1 MTNTVGEKKSVFSSQ
16 VRQKASRHFQ
26 HCNFG
31 DRYLRS
37 TCFLKLARP
46 LQLFCTILS
55 LQQASMQIL
64 PVPPYVDTPAQ
75 FNVKQKTEQCG
86 FPVVKNKRG
95 LKLEMSGFRIP
106 SKISLSCLSQVLA
119 KLFFLRNNSTKI
131 IFMQRENGKDY
142 IYLIHFSYQ

>member
-1 MTNTVGEKKSVFSSQ
+1 MNNSVEEKPVFSSQ
-16 VRQKASRHFQ
+16 VRQKAGRHVQ
-26 HCNFG
+26 HCDFG

-64 PVPPYVDTPAQ
+64 PVAPYVDTPAQ
-75 FNVKQKTEQCG
+75 FNVKHKTEQWG
-86 FPVVKNKRG
+86 FPVVKNKKG

-106 SKISLSCLSQVLA
+106 SKICLLWLSQILA
-119 KLFFLRNNSTKI
+119 KLCFFKKLFYKNHFYTAGKWEGST
-131 IFMQRENGKDY
+131 
-142 IYLIHFSYQ
+142 ST